1 MSDKGT
7 IDEIGRALDI
17 PLDEV
22 AHIKEMYSAYKDT
35 IESTGKRIKEIEDM
49 IHFDEIKQANKESEY
64 YGLRRDYENKIT
76 ERDKAIKQMNDL
88 KDNQYRKLFYYFD
101 GINGTPVSQSIHP
114 AGIVVSPVTLWYE
127 RNVLYGRGSKMF
139 ICLVIII

>member
-1 MSDKGT
+1 MGYDKTAYILAIGTVSDKGT

-49 IHFDEIKQANKESEY
+49 IHFDEIKQADKESEY

-76 ERDKAIKQMNDL
+76 DA
-88 KDNQYRKLFYYFD
+88 
-101 GINGTPVSQSIHP
+101 
-114 AGIVVSPVTLWYE
+114 
-127 RNVLYGRGSKMF
+127 
-139 ICLVIII
+139 

>member
-35 IESTGKRIKEIEDM
+35 IEQPEKELKKSEDM
-49 IHFDEIKQANKESEY
+49 IHFDEIKQADKESEY
-64 YGLRRDYENKIT
+64 YGLRRDYENK
-76 ERDKAIKQMNDL
+76 N
-88 KDNQYRKLFYYFD
+88 N
-101 GINGTPVSQSIHP
+101 
-114 AGIVVSPVTLWYE
+114 
-127 RNVLYGRGSKMF
+127 
-139 ICLVIII
+139 